1 MGASWYTEADV
12 TQGRVADVKALVD
25 SLDRLVD
32 GEGGIGSMTLAEGRQ
47 DKEKRRTRPLLSP
60 REGRSNL
67 VPARIQS
74 ITCTLMHTEKQT
86 LSSGKRWPGQ
96 ERLHRPAVAQRRK
109 ICYTCASHGDQ
120 GKRTKGINRNGKE
133 RGHLAP
139 AGALSTRRS

>member
-32 GEGGIGSMTLAEGRQ
+32 GEGGIGSMALAEGRQ

-86 LSSGKRWPGQ
+86 LPSGKLPGQ
-96 ERLHRPAVAQRRK
+96 ERLHRPQSRSAGKFAIPVRHTAL
-109 ICYTCASHGDQ
+109 A
-120 GKRTKGINRNGKE
+120 GKRTKGINRSGKE